1 MTMPLTIHNSDP
13 DSNYFNDVR
22 VCNNDCDYHTEQTF
36 IEKGEALNIT
46 VTCFSMIHIN
56 IRSTSKHLNEFE
68 IFNQSFRHEFDFIA
82 FSETWLN
89 DNTLNLCNIAG
100 YMTESKHR
108 DRTGGGVALLVKEP
122 LEYCIRED
130 MSFSNEFIVSLFIE
144 VLVQNDLNNKNII
157 IGVIDLRIKLF
168 QVFISPEI

>member
-1 MTMPLTIHNSDP
+1 MTMPLTINNSDP

-36 IEKGEALNIT
+36 IEKGEVLNIT
-46 VTCFSMIHIN
+46 DTCFSMIHIN

-68 IFNQSFRHEFDFIA
+68 IFNQSLRHDFDVIA

-89 DNTLNLCNIAG
+89 DNTFNLCNIAG

-122 LEYCIRED
+122 LEYCIR
-130 MSFSNEFIVSLFIE
+130 
-144 VLVQNDLNNKNII
+144 
-157 IGVIDLRIKLF
+157 
-168 QVFISPEI
+168 